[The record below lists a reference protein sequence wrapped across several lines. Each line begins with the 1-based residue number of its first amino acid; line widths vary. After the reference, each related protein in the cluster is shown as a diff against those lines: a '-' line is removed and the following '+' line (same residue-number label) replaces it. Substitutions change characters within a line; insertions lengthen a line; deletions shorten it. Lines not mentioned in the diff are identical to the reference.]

1 MVDAGDSIEGTH
13 LKIGGE
19 TFALGQSGKVEL
31 TVDHMMD
38 QQPMS
43 MVVHVVRGSLPGP
56 CLLVSAGI
64 HGNEICGIEAARRLL
79 EKEELRHLKGDLIVV
94 PVVNQPAYKA
104 WSRYLPGKNDL
115 NRLFPG
121 SQIGPSGDRLANLF
135 VEEVVKHCSHA
146 VDMHSGI
153 VNRPNLPQVRISP
166 NDGVAMEMARAFRAP
181 VVVESPVR
189 DNSLRQILLEKG
201 IPSLLYEAGEANRL
215 DRVAVGYALR
225 GLLSLMR
232 ELAMLPG
239 EDGADVATPSDPVV
253 ADTTYWERAPF
264 DGIFS
269 PAIALGQA
277 VEAGAVLGTVVDPFG
292 GGEGVVKA
300 MVNGVIIGSLRE
312 VSVEKGDA
320 LLHIA
325 VASDPGEAECRIQES
340 KRMIELEVSEGRGGE

>member
-1 MVDAGDSIEGTH
+1 M
-13 LKIGGE
+13 
-19 TFALGQSGKVEL
+19 

-38 QQPMS
+38 QHPMP
-43 MVVHVVRGSLPGP
+43 MVVHVVRGSRPGP

-79 EKEELRHLKGDLIVV
+79 EKEELKQLQGDLIVV

-104 WSRYLPGKNDL
+104 WSRYLPGNSDL

-135 VEEVVKHCSHA
+135 VEEVVRHCSHA

-166 NDGVAMEMARAFRAP
+166 NDGVAMEMARAFQVP

-189 DNSLRQILLEKG
+189 DSSLRQILLEKG

-215 DRVAVGYALR
+215 DRAAVNYAIR
-225 GLLSLMR
+225 GLLSLMKT
-232 ELAMLPG
+232 LAMLPG
-239 EDGADVATPSDPVV
+239 EAGADAPMPSDPVV
-253 ADTTYWERAPF
+253 TDKTYWERAPF

-269 PAIALGQA
+269 PARGLGQA
-277 VEAGAVLGTVVDPFG
+277 VEAGAILGTVVDPFG
-292 GGEGVVKA
+292 GGKRIIEAQVSGVV
-300 MVNGVIIGSLRE
+300 IGCLRE

-325 VASDPGEAECRIQES
+325 VASDPGEAENRIQES
-340 KRMIELEVSEGRGGE
+340 KRMIEAEAGEGRSGG